1 MPIGMARKRIAYGAA
16 FAAGIRQRRWVSA
29 DGDGEPFRP
38 GLFAAK
44 DRKERIEFGSRGDAS
59 STFAA
64 RLSYSSNVGCGVP
77 IKLTQAI
84 PAGEDLLYESGVSNL
99 IEAFQPSSIRPIC
112 LAFFYADCWVSTSF
126 LRHIRFRQ
134 GAGS

>member
-29 DGDGEPFRP
+29 DEDGEPFRP

-59 STFAA
+59 SFM
-64 RLSYSSNVGCGVP
+64 SFSSVG
-77 IKLTQAI
+77 
-84 PAGEDLLYESGVSNL
+84 
-99 IEAFQPSSIRPIC
+99 
-112 LAFFYADCWVSTSF
+112 
-126 LRHIRFRQ
+126 
-134 GAGS
+134 GAGSGLY